1 MTAGTMGNGGWY
13 QITGLGSGYAF
24 AYNDASPSGTCT
36 TGASTAC
43 SAPSNLC
50 VSGSTGVNDGA
61 PNYACWGSGFGV
73 NVGQMMGSMT
83 NTPIAAT
90 GKSGIAYSLS
100 GFTSAPGGMRITLK
114 EGGMSYCYN
123 LTAASGQVP
132 WSMFTQ
138 TCYNTPPGTA
148 LAGAPMALSDVEFT
162 VESGAV
168 GAAASDY
175 NICVTNLAFY

>member
-1 MTAGTMGNGGWY
+1 MAMGTMGNGGWY

-43 SAPSNLC
+43 SSATSLC

-73 NVGQMMGSMT
+73 NVGQAMGSMT

-90 GKSGIAYSLS
+90 GTGISYALS
-100 GFTSAPGGMRITLK
+100 GFTSAPGGMRMTLK
-114 EGGMSYCYN
+114 VGTTSYCAT
-123 LTAASGQVP
+123 LTAASGTVP
-132 WSMFTQ
+132 WASFME
-138 TCYNTPPGTA
+138 TCYNTPPGAA
-148 LAGAPMALSDVEFT
+148 LTGAPTMLSDIEFT
-162 VESGAV
+162 IESGAV
-168 GAAASDY
+168 GAAATDY
-175 NICVTNLAFY
+175 NICVTSLGFAP